1 MTEFSIAVDSAL
13 FDLKRDVK
21 RYEKAYNRYKAVGIA
36 LRTAAFFALAFG
48 VIIPLSYVFV
58 GGDQNKLISI
68 GYLCLVVSGLILL
81 CDTTF
86 SVSATRV
93 GYLTAYTNLQF
104 LQERFVLGKTLAE
117 LAEGAGEAGAVSKFI
132 ESSIAERQKV
142 VWVETSKWIEMNV
155 QALEVLKGKV
165 DDAVNQAKKN
175 TTPATKP

>member
-1 MTEFSIAVDSAL
+1 MPPLPWPNFS
-13 FDLKRDVK
+13 
-21 RYEKAYNRYKAVGIA
+21 
-36 LRTAAFFALAFG
+36 
-48 VIIPLSYVFV
+48 PP
-58 GGDQNKLISI
+58 
-68 GYLCLVVSGLILL
+68 
-81 CDTTF
+81 F
-86 SVSATRV
+86 S
-93 GYLTAYTNLQF
+93 
-104 LQERFVLGKTLAE
+104 FVLGKTLAE